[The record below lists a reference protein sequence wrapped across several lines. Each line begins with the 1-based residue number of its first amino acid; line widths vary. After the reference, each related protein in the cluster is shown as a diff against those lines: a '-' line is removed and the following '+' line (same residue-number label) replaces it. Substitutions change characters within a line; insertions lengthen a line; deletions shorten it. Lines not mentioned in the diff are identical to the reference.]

1 MINRQPKS
9 LTAIAAFICL
19 TWCFVI
25 FLPVNA
31 RAQTDDIRQLSPNQT
46 IEREMTGAE
55 THRYQFDLQAGEFFQ
70 VRVEQK
76 GVDVA
81 LKLLD
86 ADNNTL
92 ATMDSPNS
100 KEDFE
105 MLSFVAAKTSGFI
118 LEIRT
123 ADITAE
129 IGEYILTR
137 TASREATVKE
147 RVSFADL
154 LSANAEKLENTI
166 YPIIDN
172 AERLNKEEKEIQL
185 NKVRSILLN
194 VIALYKNAIILTKD
208 TEKDIFRIY
217 YLYEIGQNY
226 RFIEDFQK
234 SIDYLQQSLKLNNSD
249 KFSSVA
255 FQHQILVEIAF
266 AYDDAENEAEA
277 IKYYEKAVI
286 GYEDNWSTERDQKS
300 LFSIIGRFENLL
312 IATSDYRTYQEI
324 NQIQQQLLK
333 LTKKFNLRD
342 LEPLLNLEIGKT
354 YYDMG
359 QYDKAIEKYN
369 EAKELNEKNA
379 YIEERITRG
388 IATIYLRTGRLN
400 EAENLYKKSM
410 VLATSR
416 RDNETVII
424 DKINIGCVYAKT
436 NDLSKNRLAVKIFK
450 INFPEMEKWQRL
462 TNDRVQ
468 KLQYARYVLETAF
481 YYALAYRKIGD
492 FDNAIQI
499 LKKAIENT
507 KKYKILKYESRALVE
522 IGLNYLLLHNL
533 KLAFEKFKDAY
544 FLSRKTNVRDEEIA
558 ALDGLM
564 RVWQSLGNLQLA
576 IIYGKQSVNLLQQT
590 RNDLLKS
597 GTEFAKEFLYDNL
610 ATYRKLAEILIS
622 KSRLLEAQTVLDLL
636 KEEEFSG
643 LITRGS
649 NGETS
654 VPYSNAET
662 VALDALDRVAA
673 LGREKGE
680 LEEKIDKK
688 IPLSEPEKQRVREIR
703 DKIDIAEA
711 EFDKSLA
718 ALSGAKHGE
727 QDITVVMKD
736 AQAFMSELKDLGKG
750 TVALYTVIVNDDK
763 PTIDGK
769 PAAGAG
775 EQIKTG
781 WIILVTP
788 EFRKQYAIDVENL
801 NQTIS
806 AFRETLRSDVYD
818 PKPLA
823 RTLYAKLFQQKG
835 KDGRTLEADLDEYFK
850 DKPEKTLMWSLDG
863 VLRYVPMAALYDGS
877 DYLVAKYRNTIFTT
891 ASKGRLNADVK
902 KDWTVLGLGVSQA
915 REESGKTFPKI
926 DGTKRELDSI
936 VSENDADEG
945 ILKGKIELDG
955 QFTAETMRDALDF
968 DKNPVVHI
976 ASHFSFDPT
985 DVDGSKS
992 FLLLGKGKLTVQEMS
1007 VKSTLFSNVDLLAL
1021 SACDTAMGS
1030 GNGKE
1035 VEGFAYVAQSLGAKA
1050 VLASLWQ
1057 VADTGTDELMI
1068 RFYELRKK
1076 NPQMPKGEAF
1086 RQAQLEMLFGEKEA
1100 GAKLAAT
1107 DAAPS
1112 RSGVVDLGGGK
1123 IELTRY
1129 EKDLKHPFAHPHYW
1143 ASFVLIGNWR

>member
-1 MINRQPKS
+1 MPNRRPKS
-9 LTAIAAFICL
+9 ITAAFICL
-19 TWCFVI
+19 TWCFVN

-31 RAQTDDIRQLSPNQT
+31 RAQTDDIRQLPPNQT

-92 ATMDSPNS
+92 ATIDSLNS
-100 KEDFE
+100 KKDFE
-105 MLSFVAAKTSGFI
+105 MLSFVSAEPSGFI
-118 LEIRT
+118 LEIKV

-129 IGEYILTR
+129 SGKYIISR
-137 TASREATVKE
+137 TPSREATVKE
-147 RVSFADL
+147 RVSSADL
-154 LSANAEKLENTI
+154 LSTNAEKLKNTV
-166 YPIIDN
+166 YLIIN
-172 AERLNKEEKEIQL
+172 SAEKLNKEEKEIQL
-185 NKVRSILLN
+185 NKVKSILLN
-194 VIALYKNAIILTKD
+194 VIVLYKDTIILTKD

-217 YLYEIGQNY
+217 YLYLIGQNY

-234 SIDYLQQSLKLNNSD
+234 SIDYLQQSLELNNSD

-255 FQHQILVEIAF
+255 FQHQILIEIAF

-277 IKYYEKAVI
+277 IKYYKKAVI
-286 GYEDNWSTERDQKS
+286 DYEDNWITERDQKS
-300 LFSIIGRFENLL
+300 LFSIIDRFENLL
-312 IATSDYRTYQEI
+312 IATSDYGTYQEI

-359 QYDKAIEKYN
+359 QYDKAIERYN

-400 EAENLYKKSM
+400 EAEKLYKKSM
-410 VLATSR
+410 ALATSR
-416 RDNETVII
+416 TDNESVII
-424 DKINIGCVYAKT
+424 DKINIGCVYART
-436 NDLSKNRLAVKIFK
+436 NNLSKNRLAIKIFK
-450 INFPEMEKWQRL
+450 VNFPEMEKWQRL

-522 IGLNYLLLHNL
+522 IGLNYLLSHNL

-564 RVWQSLGNLQLA
+564 RVWQSIGNSQLA

-662 VALDALDRVAA
+662 TALDALEQVAA

-680 LEEKIDKK
+680 LAEKNEKSS
-688 IPLSEPEKQRVREIR
+688 LSDAEKQRFREISR
-703 DKIDIAEA
+703 QIEIAEA

-718 ALSGAKHGE
+718 ALSAEKNKGQNFDA
-727 QDITVVMKD
+727 VAKD
-736 AQAFMSELKDLGKG
+736 AQAFMSDLKELGRG

-775 EQIKTG
+775 ERIKNG

-788 EFRKQYAIDVENL
+788 EFRKQYAIDVGNL

-806 AFRETLRSDVYD
+806 SFRETLRSDVYD

-835 KDGRTLEADLDEYFK
+835 KDGKTLEADLDEYFK
-850 DKPEKTLMWSLDG
+850 DKPEKALMWSLDG
-863 VLRYVPMAALYDGS
+863 VLRYVPMAALYDGN

-902 KDWTVLGLGVSQA
+902 KDWTVLGLGVSEG

-945 ILKGKIELDG
+945 IFKGKIEIDE
-955 QFTAETMRDALDF
+955 QFTTQAVRDIELS
-968 DKNPVVHI
+968 KIPVVHI
-976 ASHFSFDPT
+976 ASHFSFDPF

-992 FLLLGKGKLTVQEMS
+992 FLLLGKGKMTVQEMS
-1007 VKSTLFSNVDLLAL
+1007 VKSNLFSNVDLLAL
-1021 SACDTAMGS
+1021 SACDTATGS
-1030 GNGKE
+1030 SDNGKE
-1035 VEGFAYVAQSLGAKA
+1035 VEGFAYVAQNLGAKA

-1068 RFYELRKK
+1068 RFYELRR
-1076 NPQMPKGEAF
+1076 NDPQLTKGEAF
-1086 RQAQLEMLFGEKEA
+1086 RQAQLEMLLGEKETR
-1100 GAKLAAT
+1100 AKLADT
-1107 DAAPS
+1107 DGAPL
-1112 RSGVVDLGGGK
+1112 RSELVALSGEK

-1129 EKDLKHPFAHPHYW
+1129 EKDLKHPFAHPHFW